1 MVTFIHKI
9 SDPNGLHAIN
19 AARLA
24 RFCRD
29 CPARVRVACRDT
41 AADARQM
48 MGLMKLRA
56 KQGDVLEFRVEG
68 TDEEDAAEKLTVLA
82 GELL

>member
-41 AADARQM
+41 AADARQL
-48 MGLMKLRA
+48 MGLLKLRA

-68 TDEEDAAEKLTVLA
+68 TDEEDAAEKLKVLA

>member
-56 KQGDVLEFRVEG
+56 KQGEVLEFRVEG
-68 TDEEDAAEKLTVLA
+68 TDEEDAAEKLKVLA

>member
-9 SDPNGLHAIN
+9 ADPNGLHAIN

-68 TDEEDAAEKLTVLA
+68 TDEEDAAEKLKVLA

>member
-68 TDEEDAAEKLTVLA
+68 TDEEDAAEKLKALA

>member
-29 CPARVRVACRDT
+29 CPTRVRVACRDT

-68 TDEEDAAEKLTVLA
+68 TDEEDAAEKLKVLA

>member
-41 AADARQM
+41 AADEWA
-48 MGLMKLRA
+48 A
-56 KQGDVLEFRVEG
+56 KELK
-68 TDEEDAAEKLTVLA
+68 TLA

>member
-68 TDEEDAAEKLTVLA
+68 D
-82 GELL
+82 

>member
-68 TDEEDAAEKLTVLA
+68 TDEEDAAEKLKVLA

>member
-56 KQGDVLEFRVEG
+56 KQGEFRVEG
-68 TDEEDAAEKLTVLA
+68 TDEEDAAEKLKVLA

>member
-68 TDEEDAAEKLTVLA
+68 TDEEDAADKLKVLA

>member
-41 AADARQM
+41 AAYARQM

-68 TDEEDAAEKLTVLA
+68 TDEEDAAEKLKVLA

>member
-9 SDPNGLHAIN
+9 FNPKGLHAIN

-24 RFCRD
+24 RFCRE
-29 CPARVRVACRDT
+29 CPCRVRVSLKGT
-41 AADARQM
+41 ATDAGQM

-56 KQGDVLEFRVEG
+56 RQGDTLKFEVEG
-68 TDEEDAAEKLTVLA
+68 TDEDQTVEKLKTLA